1 MEVLEAGTETKHVF
15 DLEVTEEE
23 RVILLR
29 QAYMQIS
36 SEELNRLVLEWY
48 LPRVIE
54 EAVNRVLKK

>member
-1 MEVLEAGTETKHVF
+1 MEVLESGTETKHIF
-15 DLEVTEEE
+15 NLEVTEEE
-23 RVILLR
+23 RVSLLR
-29 QAYMQIS
+29 QAYMEIS